1 MTDADPPGADPI
13 GEFVE
18 RTAGDLAAQG
28 FPRMPAYVLMTL
40 TATDAGR
47 LTAAE
52 LGERIGVSAAAISGA
67 VRYLIQ
73 LGFVRSSTQ
82 PGTRKH
88 VYALSEGPWYTYSLS
103 HPDMY
108 LRAEVLLRGGA
119 KQMVPGSPARERI
132 EEMAE
137 FYSFLAERMPLL
149 LAEWRERRD
158 GSA

>member
-1 MTDADPPGADPI
+1 
-13 GEFVE
+13 
-18 RTAGDLAAQG
+18 
-28 FPRMPAYVLMTL
+28 LMTL
-40 TATDAGR
+40 TATDSGR

-73 LGFVRSSTQ
+73 LGFVLSSTQ

-108 LRAEVLLRGGA
+108 VRAEVLLRVGA
-119 KQMVPGSPARERI
+119 KQMPPGSPARERV

-137 FYSFLAERMPLL
+137 FYAFLAERMPQL
-149 LAEWRERRD
+149 LAEWTEHRERL
-158 GSA
+158 A

>member
-1 MTDADPPGADPI
+1 MSDTGPGADPV

-40 TATDAGR
+40 TATDSGR
-47 LTAAE
+47 LTATE

-73 LGFVRSSTQ
+73 LGFVHSTTQ
-82 PGTRKH
+82 PGTRRH
-88 VYALSEGPWYTYSLS
+88 VYALSESPWYTYSLS
-103 HPDMY
+103 HPDLY
-108 LRAEVLLRGGA
+108 LRAERLLRTGV
-119 KQMVPGSPARERI
+119 KQMPPGPARERVH
-132 EEMAE
+132 EMAE
-137 FYSFLAERMPLL
+137 FYSFLSERMPQLL
-149 LAEWRERRD
+149 VEWHERRD